1 MKHKWVWLVS
11 ITAALLAACHVESA
25 QPSLW
30 TPTGDWIVF
39 SCSTPWEKS
48 ELYLV
53 RPDGSDLHLLF
64 ANGALNTGA
73 VWSPDGEWIAFTSA
87 FKENTFFSYRKR
99 DADVY
104 RIRPD
109 GSAVQQLTNSHHDE
123 RFQDWSPT
131 DHNQIIITQSRT
143 RPSGIGSTN
152 DLFGLDLSV
161 ENWRQITFEEFV
173 YDAKFSPDGTKIAY
187 SSGSGLHL
195 ISPKGTDERSVIDG
209 GAIFA
214 PAWSPDMTHM
224 LVIKVELHI
233 VNLDSLTPPN
243 DAMILS
249 LLTQEIKITLIG
261 GSAGWSPDGEWVV
274 FAHDNKL
281 YKIRPDGSDLEE
293 IVEVS
298 DCLASSPHWYTFG
311 KIPSSGAT
319 LTVTPPPLIP

>member
-1 MKHKWVWLVS
+1 MKHNRLWLVS
-11 ITAALLAACHVESA
+11 IMAFVLVACHVEPA
-25 QPSLW
+25 QSSLW

-39 SCSTPWEKS
+39 SCSKPWEKS

-87 FKENTFFSYRKR
+87 FKEGTFFSYRKR

-109 GSAVQQLTNSHHDE
+109 GSAVQQLTDSHHDE

-161 ENWRQITFEEFV
+161 GNWRQITFGEFV

-187 SSGSGLHL
+187 SSGSGLYL
-195 ISPKGTDERSVIDG
+195 ISLKGTDERSLLVG
-209 GAIFA
+209 SAVFA

-224 LVIKVELHI
+224 LVIKVELRI
-233 VNLDSLTPPN
+233 VNLDNLTSPS
-243 DAMILS
+243 DATLLR
-249 LLTQEIKITLIG
+249 LLTQEIKITLTG
-261 GSAGWSPDGEWVV
+261 GSAAWSPDGEWVV

-281 YKIRPDGSDLEE
+281 YKIRPDGSDLQE

-298 DCLASSPHWYTFG
+298 ACLAGSPHWYTFG
-311 KIPSSGAT
+311 QKPFSDARPT
-319 LTVTPPPLIP
+319 KRPPPIRP